1 MAKKTYKQG
10 SRGDVVRLIQ
20 RTVGCKT
27 IDGDFGPRTTE
38 AVVAWQRQ
46 QGLTADGI
54 VGAKSLARICGITIT
69 EAPITTHITR
79 LTGRTVKYIAIHYTA
94 GSTSR
99 AGTAMQTRQVFMQ
112 RSASADFVVDDA
124 TIVQVSPNLDSYF
137 TWAVGDAK
145 NKYSGGGQLYGQAT
159 NRNTVSIEICSTLQR
174 GTTAALPNHD
184 GWQFTPAA
192 LALAARLTRYLMAL
206 YDIPVERVVRHY
218 DISGKLCPGVPGW
231 NRAPLYT
238 TDGKATGRTGNEWK
252 WDEWKKQLLI

>member
-1 MAKKTYKQG
+1 MSKKTYKQG
-10 SRGDVVRLIQ
+10 SRGDVVRTIQ
-20 RTVGCKT
+20 RIAGCQT
-27 IDGDFGPRTTE
+27 IDGVWGTKTTE
-38 AVVAWQRQ
+38 AVKAWQRQ
-46 QGLTADGI
+46 QGLQADG
-54 VGAKSLARICGITIT
+54 VAGPATLARMFDVSITP
-69 EAPITTHITR
+69 APIQTHITR

-99 AGTAMQTRQVFMQ
+99 PGTAMQTRQVFMQ

-137 TWAVGDAK
+137 CWAVGDAK
-145 NKYSGGGQLYGQAT
+145 NKYSGGGQLYSQAT

-206 YDIPVERVVRHY
+206 YDIPLKRVVRHY
-218 DISGKLCPGVPGW
+218 DISGKPCPGVPGW
-231 NRAPLYT
+231 NKAALYT
-238 TDGKATGRTGNEWK
+238 TDGKDTGRTGNEWK
-252 WDEWKKQLLI
+252 WEEWKKQLLI

>member
-1 MAKKTYKQG
+1 MAKKTYRQG
-10 SRGDVVRLIQ
+10 SKGDVVRLIQ

-27 IDGDFGPRTTE
+27 IDGDWGPKTTE

-69 EAPITTHITR
+69 EAPIQTHITR
-79 LTGRTVKYIAIHYTA
+79 LTGRSIKYIAIHYTA

-99 AGTAMQTRQVFMQ
+99 PGTARTTRTAFLS
-112 RSASADFVVDDA
+112 REASADFVVDDE
-124 TIVQVSPNLDSYF
+124 TIVQVSPNLDNYYCWS
-137 TWAVGDAK
+137 VGDKK
-145 NKYSGGGQLYGQAT
+145 NKYSGGGRLYGIAT
-159 NRNTVSIEICSTLQR
+159 NRNTVSIEICSNLTK
-174 GTTAALPNHD
+174 GATAEIPNHD

-218 DISGKLCPGVPGW
+218 DISGKPCPGVPGW

-238 TDGKATGRTGNEWK
+238 TDGRTTGRTSNEWK
-252 WDEWKKQLLI
+252 WDEWKKQLAL